1 MARLDVVY
9 IERGVKDH
17 PRTQEILERVRPR
30 HVIWCEH
37 FGEIFNRKKQ
47 DFREQ
52 KKAPALILAKK
63 TGRRVLPAPDG
74 YGIGGSRN
82 YYFSHMLNCVFDC
95 RYCFL
100 QGMYPSANY
109 VLFLNFEDFVT
120 DIESTLAEH
129 PGEDVYFYSG
139 YDCDSL
145 ALETYS
151 HFVAH
156 YLPFFRRWPQ
166 AFVELRTKSVNISPL
181 LKMEAVPNAIVAWSL
196 TPQIVAEAVE
206 ADRGKP
212 PLARGASRDP
222 ETAGPGRHL
231 GAGRRRRA
239 VAVDDGQDAGAGGAA
254 VLHPRNHL
262 LADITALLEVHPA
275 ELVHQCLVREGI
287 TEGEVASPLRHAEAD
302 AVGVIRLLRCIRRE
316 GALGEVQPLAEGGQS
331 PVAHPHR
338 FGGRLSHGPVLR
350 PGGSHVG

>member
-9 IERGVKDH
+9 IERGVKEH

-52 KKAPALILAKK
+52 KKAPALILAEK

-156 YLPFFRRWPQ
+156 YLPFFRRWPR

-181 LKMEAVPNAIVAWSL
+181 LKMDPVPNAIVAWSL
-196 TPQIVAEAVE
+196 TPQVVAEAVE
-206 ADRGKP
+206 AKTPSIEARLKAAQRLQERGWKIGLRFD
-212 PLARGASRDP
+212 PLIASGTWQEQY
-222 ETAGPGRHL
+222 ET
-231 GAGRRRRA
+231 
-239 VAVDDGQDAGAGGAA
+239 
-254 VLHPRNHL
+254 
-262 LADITALLEVHPA
+262 
-275 ELVHQCLVREGI
+275 
-287 TEGEVASPLRHAEAD
+287 
-302 AVGVIRLLRCIRRE
+302 LLRQCESYLDVANIHSLSYGPMRFPNDMFKKVVKLYPDERLFA
-316 GALGEVQPLAEGGQS
+316 GSMVQL
-331 PVAHPHR
+331 
-338 FGGRLSHGPVLR
+338 GRLTSYPKDLEEEMSSFV
-350 PGGSHVG
+350 GSRLVEVFGKEKLFQCVPEGW